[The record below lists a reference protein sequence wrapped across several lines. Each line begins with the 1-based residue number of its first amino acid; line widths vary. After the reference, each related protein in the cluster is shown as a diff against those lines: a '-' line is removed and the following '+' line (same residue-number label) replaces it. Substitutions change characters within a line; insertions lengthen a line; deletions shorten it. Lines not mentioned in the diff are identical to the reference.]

1 MTANLA
7 RMSTADTRGLQPTQ
21 ARPGP
26 WPWIGLALGFALT
39 GYIFHDSILSTID
52 TWLTSP
58 EYNYGP
64 LVPVIAGLMLWRD
77 LNRADATPGAA
88 RSGGWLGVAIALA
101 GLTFGFIEFL
111 SHTRFPG
118 QLGLFLTVIGILVA
132 WLGERRAARV
142 WPALVLLFFALPQA
156 GALEAQLTATLQL
169 VSSIGA
175 VAVIRLFEIPVLRE
189 GNVIDLGQIQLQVA
203 EACSGLR
210 YLFPLAT
217 FAFLCAYLYI
227 GNPLKRAVIFL
238 SSVPITVL
246 MNIVRIAGTA
256 LLVEQYGVAAAQ
268 GFFHDFEG
276 WVVYC
281 VCLVLLF
288 LEMKLLSYV
297 GPGERSLLRRLDL
310 DWPKAGGTATARPRG
325 LAAPVLTVVGLC
337 LAVLLIEIGIGA
349 RGTPLPPRAEFALFP
364 RQIGAW
370 QGSDMAVDQ
379 QALAALNATDHLS
392 LNFVKGTDVVNVWSA
407 YYDSQ
412 YSGNAAHS
420 PLICIP
426 GGGWRI
432 EDGGIVAI
440 PGAGGTSIRAS
451 RLIITQGND
460 KQLVYYW
467 FVEGGRHETSEY
479 AAKLRL
485 LANAVLENR
494 RDGALVRFVTP
505 VVGGDMERANRT
517 LQAFVAEAAPLLPDY
532 IPGTGLA
539 ESGVATR

>member
-1 MTANLA
+1 MTTNLA
-7 RMSTADTRGLQPTQ
+7 RISAATHDLLPSQ

-26 WPWIGLALGFALT
+26 WPWVGLALGVTFT
-39 GYIFHDSILSTID
+39 GCIFHDSILSTVD

-77 LNRADATPGAA
+77 LGRADATSSAA

-101 GLTFGFIEFL
+101 GLLFGVIEFL

-169 VSSIGA
+169 VSSVGA
-175 VAVIRLFEIPVLRE
+175 VAVISLFDIPVLRE

-203 EACSGLR
+203 DACSGLR

-217 FAFLCAYLYI
+217 FAFLCAYLYV
-227 GNPLKRAVIFL
+227 GHPVKKAVIFL

-276 WVVYC
+276 WAVYC
-281 VCLVLLF
+281 LCLALLF

-310 DWPKAGGTATARPRG
+310 DWRKAGGRMMARPIG
-325 LAAPVLTVVGLC
+325 YAAPSFAVAGLC
-337 LAVLLIEIGIGA
+337 LAVLLLEIGIGA
-349 RGTPLPPRAEFALFP
+349 RGNALPPRAEFALFP
-364 RQIGAW
+364 RQIGTW
-370 QGSDMAVDQ
+370 LGTEMAVDQ

-392 LNFVKGTDVVNVWSA
+392 LNFVKGGEVVNVWSA

-426 GGGWRI
+426 GGGWRV

-440 PGAGGTSIRAS
+440 PTAGGTSIRAS

-494 RDGALVRFVTP
+494 RDGALVRFITP
-505 VVGGDMERANRT
+505 IEGGDLERADRI
-517 LQAFVAEAAPLLPDY
+517 LKAFVSEAAPLLPDY
-532 IPGTGLA
+532 IPAA
-539 ESGVATR
+539 EPAEGDVATR